1 MCCGSQHVLRLSDT
15 VPALPTQWEEGWDS
29 HKEPVSVLGLG
40 RRCALGDVRVRVF
53 SRSVVSDSL
62 TVAHQAPLSTG
73 FPMPEYRSGLPFS
86 TPRDLPNPGIK
97 SSSLASP
104 APASQLFTLSHLG
117 SSLGDAR
124 EQQREPHASLAGLR
138 AGWGLQKV
146 TQVYASSLS

>member
-1 MCCGSQHVLRLSDT
+1 
-15 VPALPTQWEEGWDS
+15 
-29 HKEPVSVLGLG
+29 
-40 RRCALGDVRVRVF
+40 
-53 SRSVVSDSL
+53 
-62 TVAHQAPLSTG
+62 
-73 FPMPEYRSGLPFS
+73 MPEYRSGLPFS

-124 EQQREPHASLAGLR
+124 EQQRQPHASLAGLR